1 MRQRPETQPE
11 INKFRRETLIEA
23 TIQMVAKH
31 GIENTT
37 FVKISEAAGVS
48 RGLPG
53 HYFRDKDD
61 LLCQAYQ
68 HLLDQHVAHTTG
80 AARAADGGAADGLK
94 AFARAC
100 LPSDGSTRHYRTA
113 YLAFWTLSM
122 GSKRMMKITHDSYGL
137 LYETVAALFRDA
149 AEESRVK
156 LDPREETVALIGMID
171 GLWLDI
177 SIGASGVTPKDAA
190 GTISG
195 HIDRIL
201 RPRERTAAR
210 RPRARTDAKS
220 PTGA

>member
-1 MRQRPETQPE
+1 MRERPETQPE
-11 INKFRRETLIEA
+11 INRFRRETLIEA

-37 FVKISEAAGVS
+37 FVRICEAAGVS

-53 HYFRDKDD
+53 HYFRDKED

-68 HLLDQHVAHTTG
+68 HLLDLHVAHTTG
-80 AARAADGGAADGLK
+80 AAHAAKGSASDSLK

-100 LPSDGSTRHYRTA
+100 LPSDGNTRHYRTA

-122 GSKRMMKITHDSYGL
+122 GNKKMVKITGDSYRV
-137 LYETVAALFRDA
+137 LYEAVASLFRDA
-149 AEESRVK
+149 AEESGVE
-156 LDPREETVALIGMID
+156 LDAHEETVALIGMID

-177 SIGASGVTPKDAA
+177 SIGASGITPKDAV
-190 GTISG
+190 GTIAR

-201 RPRERTAAR
+201 SPPAQSAGRGSRT
-210 RPRARTDAKS
+210 RAGVKS
-220 PTGA
+220 

>member
-1 MRQRPETQPE
+1 MRERPETQPE
-11 INKFRRETLIEA
+11 INKFRRETLIQA

-53 HYFRDKDD
+53 HYFRDKED

-68 HLLDQHVAHTTG
+68 HLLDLHVAHTTG
-80 AARAADGGAADGLK
+80 AAEAAKGDASEGLK

-100 LPSDGSTRHYRTA
+100 LPSDTSTRHYRTA

-122 GSKRMMKITHDSYGL
+122 GNKKMVKITNDSYRV
-137 LYETVAALFRDA
+137 LYESVASLFRDA
-149 AEESRVK
+149 AEENGIK
-156 LDPREETVALIGMID
+156 LDPHEETVALVGMID

-177 SIGASGVTPKDAA
+177 SIGASGITPKDAVD
-190 GTISG
+190 TISK
-195 HIDRIL
+195 HIDRIVGRRERSRAS
-201 RPRERTAAR
+201 RPRVVG
-210 RPRARTDAKS
+210 KS
-220 PTGA
+220 

>member
-1 MRQRPETQPE
+1 MRERPETQPE
-11 INKFRRETLIEA
+11 INRFRRESLIEA

-68 HLLDQHVAHTTG
+68 HLLDLHVAHTT
-80 AARAADGGAADGLK
+80 AAAHAVEGDACEGLK

-122 GSKRMMKITHDSYGL
+122 GNKRMVKITSESYRVLYDS
-137 LYETVAALFRDA
+137 VASLFRDA
-149 AEESRVK
+149 AEQNGVSLEA
-156 LDPREETVALIGMID
+156 REETVALIGMID

-177 SIGASGVTPKDAA
+177 SIGASGITPKDAVR
-190 GTISG
+190 TISS
-195 HIDRIL
+195 HIDRML
-201 RPRERTAAR
+201 SPPGESAR
-210 RPRARTDAKS
+210 SDERARARGKTRKLA
-220 PTGA
+220 

>member
-1 MRQRPETQPE
+1 MRERPETQPE
-11 INKFRRETLIEA
+11 INRFRRETLIEA
-23 TIQMVAKH
+23 TIQMVARH

-37 FVKISEAAGVS
+37 FVRISEAAGVS

-53 HYFRDKDD
+53 HYFRDKED

-68 HLLDQHVAHTTG
+68 HLLDLHVAHATG
-80 AARAADGGAADGLK
+80 AAHAIKGSALDGLK

-122 GSKRMMKITHDSYGL
+122 GNKKMVKITNDSYKV
-137 LYETVAALFRDA
+137 LYESVAALFSEA
-149 AEESRVK
+149 AQANGVK
-156 LDPREETVALIGMID
+156 LDPREETVGLVGMID

-177 SIGASGVTPKDAA
+177 SIGASGITPKDAV
-190 GTISG
+190 GTISK

-201 RPRERTAAR
+201 SSHEPAASR
-210 RPRARTDAKS
+210 GSRARVTSKS
-220 PTGA
+220 

>member
-1 MRQRPETQPE
+1 MRERPETQPE
-11 INKFRRETLIEA
+11 INRFRRESLIEA

-37 FVKISEAAGVS
+37 FVRISEAAGVS

-68 HLLDQHVAHTTG
+68 HLLDLHVAHTTG
-80 AARAADGGAADGLK
+80 AARAVEDDAAEGLK

-122 GSKRMMKITHDSYGL
+122 GNKKMMKITSESYRVLYDS
-137 LYETVAALFRDA
+137 VASLFSDA
-149 AEESRVK
+149 ATESGAS
-156 LDPREETVALIGMID
+156 LDAREETVALIGMID

-177 SIGASGVTPKDAA
+177 SIGASGITPKDAVR
-190 GTISG
+190 TISR
-195 HIDRIL
+195 HIDRL
-201 RPRERTAAR
+201 LAPPDPAGRPDDRHAR
-210 RPRARTDAKS
+210 AKS
-220 PTGA
+220 RKTA

>member
-1 MRQRPETQPE
+1 MRERPETQPE

-23 TIQMVAKH
+23 IIQMVAKH

-68 HLLDQHVAHTTG
+68 HLLDLHVAHTTG
-80 AARAADGGAADGLK
+80 AAHAVKGSAADGLK

-122 GSKRMMKITHDSYGL
+122 GNKKMVKITSDSYRV
-137 LYETVAALFRDA
+137 LYESVAALFRDA
-149 AEESRVK
+149 AGENGVK
-156 LDPREETVALIGMID
+156 LDPHEETVALVGMID

-177 SIGASGVTPKDAA
+177 SIGASGITPKDAV
-190 GTISG
+190 GTISK
-195 HIDRIL
+195 HIDRIVGS
-201 RPRERTAAR
+201 REQTASRAS
-210 RPRARTDAKS
+210 RARIAGKS
-220 PTGA
+220 

>member
-1 MRQRPETQPE
+1 MRERPETQPE
-11 INKFRRETLIEA
+11 INRFRRESLIDA

-37 FVKISEAAGVS
+37 FVRISEAAGVS

-68 HLLDQHVAHTTG
+68 HLLDLHVTHTTG
-80 AARAADGGAADGLK
+80 AAHAGEGDAAEGLK

-100 LPSDGSTRHYRTA
+100 LPSDGSTRHYRAA

-122 GSKRMMKITHDSYGL
+122 GNKKMLKITSESYRVLYDS
-137 LYETVAALFRDA
+137 VASLFSDA
-149 AEESRVK
+149 AKTSGVS
-156 LDPREETVALIGMID
+156 LDAREEAVALIGMID

-177 SIGASGVTPKDAA
+177 SIGASGITPKDAVR
-190 GTISG
+190 TISR
-195 HIDRIL
+195 HIDRL
-201 RPRERTAAR
+201 LAP
-210 RPRARTDAKS
+210 TDPEGRQDDRHSRAKS
-220 PTGA
+220 RKTG